1 MKKETKRF
9 ETKEIKKSKYM
20 NEDVQKITSF
30 LIVLVIVGI
39 FIAGLFYIN
48 GKYVTK
54 DEFQNSSD
62 TEEVKIDEKLITL
75 DDILSCKDDEYYV
88 LAYSLKDLKVAS
100 SLTGVKNSYSKALYY
115 VNLDDAINKNHY
127 NSDKE
132 ENIKVKNV
140 DELMLNKPTLIKIK
154 NKQVISYSTDI
165 EEIIN
170 TLSKK
175 A

>member
-1 MKKETKRF
+1 M
-9 ETKEIKKSKYM
+9 
-20 NEDVQKITSF
+20 
-30 LIVLVIVGI
+30 
-39 FIAGLFYIN
+39 
-48 GKYVTK
+48 
-54 DEFQNSSD
+54 
-62 TEEVKIDEKLITL
+62 
-75 DDILSCKDDEYYV
+75 
-88 LAYSLKDLKVAS
+88 
-100 SLTGVKNSYSKALYY
+100 
-115 VNLDDAINKNHY
+115 DDAINKNHY
-127 NSDKE
+127 DSDKE